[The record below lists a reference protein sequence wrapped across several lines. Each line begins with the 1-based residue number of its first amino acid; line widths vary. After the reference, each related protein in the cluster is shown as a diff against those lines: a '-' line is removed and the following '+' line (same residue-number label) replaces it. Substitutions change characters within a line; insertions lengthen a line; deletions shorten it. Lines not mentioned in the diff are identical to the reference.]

1 MAIGKAKANEDIRL
15 KSRKERGIC
24 HSGGDG
30 ACQIINMEPGINCS
44 KSLIA
49 HGI

>member
-24 HSGGDG
+24 HSGGG
-30 ACQIINMEPGINCS
+30 GVERV
-44 KSLIA
+44 KS
-49 HGI
+49 